1 MFQCAYPLLTGKPA
15 KIAGSLLTAA
25 LKYVKFDTGAITAEN
40 VFGFSADVYVFDD
53 LERYEGVKNTNAKAV
68 LHPAFARTA
77 FAGSPSFVSTS
88 SQDGGYRAAARGEIA
103 ALKIVADEF
112 LAHGACAV

>member
-1 MFQCAYPLLTGKPA
+1 LFQCAYPLLTGKPA

-53 LERYEGVKNTNAKAV
+53 LERYEGVKNPTPRRSYIQRSPEQRSPDRQASFLRRRRMADTGPLPGAK
-68 LHPAFARTA
+68 
-77 FAGSPSFVSTS
+77 
-88 SQDGGYRAAARGEIA
+88 SQ
-103 ALKIVADEF
+103 L
-112 LAHGACAV
+112 